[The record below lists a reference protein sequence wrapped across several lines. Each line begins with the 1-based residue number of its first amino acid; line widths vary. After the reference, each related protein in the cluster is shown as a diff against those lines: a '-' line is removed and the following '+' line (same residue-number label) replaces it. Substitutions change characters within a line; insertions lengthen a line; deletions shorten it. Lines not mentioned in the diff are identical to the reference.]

1 MGARELLLVRHGEST
16 ANVAASAAE
25 ATGAELIDAP
35 LRDADVP
42 LTDIGMEQAE
52 AVATWLRTLPDDEF
66 PDSVW
71 CSPYLRAAETARIA
85 AGAQRRELPVYADE
99 RLRDR
104 ELGIL
109 DTLTTVGVEARW
121 PDEAVRRRRLG
132 KFYYRPPG
140 GESWADVALRL
151 RSVLAD
157 VDRRDHAARV
167 LLVSHDAVITL
178 VRYICEGLSE
188 ADVLRLAKSTPILN
202 ASVTRLVRPGGA
214 GPWRVELYNSVD
226 HLQESGTR
234 VTAHAGNRD
243 AQPR

>member
-1 MGARELLLVRHGEST
+1 MGAQELLLVRHGESA

-25 ATGAELIDAP
+25 AEGAEVIDAP

-42 LTDIGMEQAE
+42 LTDTGAEQAG
-52 AVATWLRTLPDDEF
+52 AVGEWLRSLSDEEF

-85 AGAQRRELPVYADE
+85 AASQRVQLPVHADE

-109 DTLTTVGVEARW
+109 DALTTLGVEARW
-121 PDEAVRRRRLG
+121 PTEAARRRRLG

-157 VDRRDHAARV
+157 LDRREPKARV

-188 ADVLRLAKSTPILN
+188 LEVLRLATSTPILN
-202 ASVTRLVRPGGA
+202 ASITRLVRPGGT
-214 GPWRVELYNSVD
+214 GPWSVELYNSVD
-226 HLQESGTR
+226 HLQESGAR

>member
-1 MGARELLLVRHGEST
+1 MGAQELLLVRHGESS

-25 ATGAELIDAP
+25 AEGAEVIDAP

-42 LTDIGMEQAE
+42 LTDAGAEQAG
-52 AVATWLRTLPDDEF
+52 AVGKWLRSLSDDEF

-85 AGAQRRELPVYADE
+85 AASQRLQLPVNADE

-109 DTLTTVGVEARW
+109 DALTTVGVEARW
-121 PDEAVRRRRLG
+121 PSEAARRRRLG

-157 VDRRDHAARV
+157 LDRREPNARV
-167 LLVSHDAVITL
+167 LLVSHDAVISL

-188 ADVLRLAKSTPILN
+188 QEVLRLAKSTPILN
-202 ASVTRLVRPGGA
+202 ASITRLVRPGGTGRWSVA
-214 GPWRVELYNSVD
+214 LYNSVD
-226 HLQESGTR
+226 HLQESGAR

-243 AQPR
+243 VQPR

>member
-1 MGARELLLVRHGEST
+1 MGAQELLLVRHGESA

-25 ATGAELIDAP
+25 AEGAEVIDAP

-42 LTDIGMEQAE
+42 LTDTGAEQAG
-52 AVATWLRTLPDDEF
+52 AVGNWLRSLSDDEF

-85 AGAQRRELPVYADE
+85 AASQRLRLPVNADE

-109 DTLTTVGVEARW
+109 DALTTVGVEARW
-121 PDEAVRRRRLG
+121 PSEAARRRRLG

-157 VDRRDHAARV
+157 LDRREPNARV
-167 LLVSHDAVITL
+167 LLVTHDAVITL

-188 ADVLRLAKSTPILN
+188 QEVLRLAKSTPILN
-202 ASVTRLVRPGGA
+202 ASITRLVRPGGT
-214 GPWRVELYNSVD
+214 GPWSVELYNSVD
-226 HLQESGTR
+226 HLQESGAR

-243 AQPR
+243 VQPR

>member
-1 MGARELLLVRHGEST
+1 MGAEELLLVRHGEST

-25 ATGAELIDAP
+25 AAGAEVIDAP

-42 LTDIGMEQAE
+42 LTDVGVEQAE
-52 AVATWLRTLPDDEF
+52 AVGSWLRSLPDDGF
-66 PDSVW
+66 PDAVW

-85 AGAQRRELPVYADE
+85 VGEQRRELPVYADE

-109 DTLTTVGVEARW
+109 DTLTTLGVEARL
-121 PDEAVRRRRLG
+121 PSEAARRRRLG

-157 VDRRDHAARV
+157 VDRRDDAARV

-202 ASVTRLVRPGGA
+202 ASVTRLVRLGGA
-214 GPWRVELYNSVD
+214 GPWTVELYNSVD